1 MNSFLQVLSQF
12 METYK
17 GIQMS
22 FEIWPFHKDAFKS
35 IDRKHA
41 AWPHGE
47 EKVFGSLVGWFEWS
61 GRANDE
67 FWLSRIKVALSRLK
81 AVASDCPEN
90 RHLPINVNW
99 APEDTP
105 LKSIY
110 RDNLKELQ
118 SLRNKYDPDNVMGLA
133 KGFVIDAGK
142 AKESRK

>member
-1 MNSFLQVLSQF
+1 M
-12 METYK
+12 
-17 GIQMS
+17 
-22 FEIWPFHKDAFKS
+22 
-35 IDRKHA
+35 
-41 AWPHGE
+41 
-47 EKVFGSLVGWFEWS
+47 
-61 GRANDE
+61 
-67 FWLSRIKVALSRLK
+67 ALSRLK